1 MAEETISSGPRILG
15 SDGASDRDWVHVC
28 LNRKRGETSSETNS
42 KSGFA
47 ASVLLHPL
55 SSSLWN
61 FSMEIENGDTRSKK
75 MEEYQV
81 IEQIGRGAFGSAF
94 LVLHK
99 SEKKR

>member
-1 MAEETISSGPRILG
+1 
-15 SDGASDRDWVHVC
+15 
-28 LNRKRGETSSETNS
+28 
-42 KSGFA
+42 
-47 ASVLLHPL
+47 
-55 SSSLWN
+55 
-61 FSMEIENGDTRSKK
+61 MEIENGDTRSKK